1 MLTSVR
7 LFLAQTLLILLYVC
21 THTQAHLIALVIA
34 LVKSHD
40 DFFFRMG
47 GEFDVSNKCE
57 EMRLIQ
63 AELMSWA
70 QVFCQDCRLEQQ
82 ARLGRLHH
90 QISRTFETIYKKLC
104 N

>member
-1 MLTSVR
+1 M
-7 LFLAQTLLILLYVC
+7 
-21 THTQAHLIALVIA
+21 THDQFQGKTATRDQRTVVQIM
-34 LVKSHD
+34 
-40 DFFFRMG
+40 FRMG
-47 GEFDVSNKCE
+47 GEFDASNQCE

-70 QVFCQDCRLEQQ
+70 QVFCQDCRMEQQ

-90 QISRTFETIYKKLC
+90 QISRTFETIYKRLC